1 MFCHNCGKSDQS
13 ENTYC
18 RRCGIFL
25 PDFTKPEKR
34 EISPE
39 EHIKYNIV
47 LSFMTIVV
55 GLALSVLLF
64 SFFLGKE
71 NTPALIYVTAGF
83 LIAMSAWQIQTLW
96 RSFQLKKHFKRRRN
110 DAAEHQNQDSP
121 NVFESAPT
129 KQLSNEAD
137 FADAVPARSVIEHTT
152 SRLPEKIT
160 KKSS

>member
-1 MFCHNCGKSDQS
+1 MFCPKCGKADQE

-18 RRCGIFL
+18 RQCGVFL
-25 PDFTKPEKR
+25 PEFTKENKR
-34 EISPE
+34 NISPE

-47 LSFMTIVV
+47 LHVMTIAVSFT
-55 GLALSVLLF
+55 LAVLLF
-64 SFFLGKE
+64 SFSLGKE
-71 NTPALIYVTAGF
+71 DTPMLIYITAGF

-129 KQLSNEAD
+129 KQLLNEAD
-137 FADAVPARSVIEHTT
+137 FADAVPARSIIEHTT
-152 SRLPEKIT
+152 SRLSENIT